1 MGEKGGK
8 AAGGGTMNKDA
19 PADIDESENKPEGG
33 RQAVAVYFLPV
44 CFIFYFF
51 FLTILCPE

>member
-19 PADIDESENKPEGG
+19 PADIDESENKPEGAD
-33 RQAVAVYFLPV
+33 RRLRSLFLPV
-44 CFIFYFF
+44 CYIFYSF